1 MYETHYHRASS
12 VDDAAAQFAK
22 GSEAKYLSG
31 GQTLLPV
38 MKQRLAAPSDVIDL
52 ARIPALIGIEV
63 SGDAVTIKA
72 ATPHYDVATS
82 AAVQKAIPALAAL
95 AGMIGDPAVRYRGT
109 IGGSLANND
118 PAADY
123 PAAVLA
129 LDATVKT
136 NKRSI
141 AAADFFKGL
150 FSTALEDGEIITA
163 VTFPI
168 PAKAGLALRADRRVR
183 GADEIRRSPRRRHRR
198 LAERRDARLRH
209 RTGAQSQLVARRRRR
224 RHRLR
229 RRHDGRSPWHRRL
242 PRKPRQGHGPTRNS
256 KRRVTFGFI
265 DQRNMTARLA
275 ARRCYFRPAILLT
288 RLIRCIDNISLR
300 RDTPGTSGD
309 LPPHLRGRRQTAKRN
324 PTRARD
330 GRRQE
335 PPCVRPLKKPM
346 SPRSM
351 CAA

>member
-150 FSTALEDGEIITA
+150 FSTALEDGEIIVA

-168 PAKAGLALRADRRVR
+168 PAKAGYAKFRHPASRFALTGVFVAQTKSGEVRV
-183 GADEIRRSPRRRHRR
+183 A
-198 LAERRDARLRH
+198 A
-209 RTGAQSQLVARRRRR
+209 TGASQNGVMRVSAIEQALKANWSPAAIDAVTISADGLMADLHGTADYRANLVKVMA
-224 RHRLR
+224 
-229 RRHDGRSPWHRRL
+229 
-242 PRKPRQGHGPTRNS
+242 
-256 KRRVTFGFI
+256 
-265 DQRNMTARLA
+265 QRAVKDA
-275 ARRCYFRPAILLT
+275 A
-288 RLIRCIDNISLR
+288 
-300 RDTPGTSGD
+300 
-309 LPPHLRGRRQTAKRN
+309 
-324 PTRARD
+324 
-330 GRRQE
+330 
-335 PPCVRPLKKPM
+335 
-346 SPRSM
+346 
-351 CAA
+351 